1 MARLKV
7 KMTLH
12 FSTLKLYFIKRQ
24 SNTFLFVLE
33 NSCRKHNYL
42 RLRIKKKQHTY
53 NNKTSRST

>member
-1 MARLKV
+1 MAILKV

-24 SNTFLFVLE
+24 SNKFLFVLE

-42 RLRIKKKQHTY
+42 RLRIKK
-53 NNKTSRST
+53 